1 MTQEETTQLRR
12 VALVTGATRGIGR
25 AVAHELG
32 RQGRI
37 VVGTATSESGA
48 EKIDADLKAQGIEG
62 AGMCLNVTDKD
73 SIDSVLKAIGERF
86 SAPTIL
92 VNNAGITRDNLLMRM
107 KEDQWDEVMD
117 TNLKS
122 VYRVSKACLR
132 GMTKARFGRI
142 VSISSVVA
150 TMGNAGQSNYA
161 AAKAGMEG
169 FGRALAREVASRAI
183 TVNAVAPGFIAT
195 DMTEALPEA
204 QKEALRAQIP
214 LTRLGEPDEIAAAV
228 GFLTSD
234 AAGYITGE
242 TLHVNGGMNM
252 R

>member
-1 MTQEETTQLRR
+1 MTSERR
-12 VALVTGATRGIGR
+12 IALVTGASRGIGR
-25 AVAHELG
+25 AIAHELG
-32 RQGRI
+32 RQGR
-37 VVGTATSESGA
+37 VVIGTATSEQGA
-48 EKIDADLKAQGIEG
+48 ERIGADLEAHGIEG
-62 AGMCLNVTDKD
+62 AGRMLDVTDQT
-73 SIDSVLKAIGERF
+73 SVDALVKAIGDEF
-86 SAPTIL
+86 GAPTIL

-107 KEDQWDEVMD
+107 KEDEWDSVLD

-122 VYRVSKACLR
+122 VYRVTKACVR

-150 TMGNAGQSNYA
+150 TMGNLGQTNYA

-169 FGRALAREVASRAI
+169 FTRALAREVASRGI
-183 TVNAVAPGFIAT
+183 TANAVAPGFIAT
-195 DMTEALPEA
+195 DMTEALPQA
-204 QKEALRAQIP
+204 QHEALLTQIP
-214 LTRLGEPDEIAAAV
+214 LARLGKPDEIAAAV

-242 TLHVNGGMNM
+242 TLQVNGGMNM